1 MSRIL
6 CYVALL
12 APLSLGPGCGP
23 PEPVLPGVVQES
35 HTALASPGERH
46 RPGYEKPPGILVD
59 VKFLCGRTLSEVRDQ
74 LSIQMGDI
82 QQIIDLDPRDGRELV
97 LERGSVRVKG
107 DTIYMVRV
115 QLEGPL
121 RRSPA
126 LQAVG
131 LPVTVRRWNSFTHEF
146 STRHHAGYARIRMGR
161 LEPESE
167 AVTWVEVMKD
177 NPRR

>member
-1 MSRIL
+1 
-6 CYVALL
+6 
-12 APLSLGPGCGP
+12 
-23 PEPVLPGVVQES
+23 VLPGVVEETTRGPTPS
-35 HTALASPGERH
+35 EVREPPA
-46 RPGYEKPPGILVD
+46 YEKPPGTFVD

-82 QQIIDLDPRDGRELV
+82 QQIIELDPRDGRELV
-97 LERGSVRVKG
+97 LERGRVRIKD

-115 QLEGPL
+115 QLQAPL

-131 LPVTVRRWNSFTHEF
+131 LPLTVRRWNSFTHEF
-146 STRHHAGYARIRMGR
+146 NTRHHAGYDRIRMGR